1 MGGKVAVTVFLG
13 ALLDFLG
20 LAALLPILY
29 YLLEDNGNLKAAI
42 SFCVLAV
49 GIILVKNF
57 LIVKFTRFQN
67 NYLLSLYKRLSLSL
81 FSTYYNRGLLFIRE
95 QGSN

>member
-1 MGGKVAVTVFLG
+1 MFFLKRIYYLLLPEERRMGGKVAVTVFLG

-29 YLLEDNGNLKAAI
+29 YLLEDNGNIKAAM
-42 SFCVLAV
+42 SFCVLAA

-67 NYLLSLYKRLSLSL
+67 NYLLSS
-81 FSTYYNRGLLFIRE
+81 
-95 QGSN
+95 